1 MTDTTD
7 IGEAQIEAP
16 DDLRSALLDQLAYLV
31 DEIGALQKVVG
42 DLPDQIK
49 NERPAPDALT
59 MKEIYGAL
67 ATLDAEVRRPRILQM
82 VDETDPTFES
92 VEVDERVRE
101 SGWNDRKMDD
111 ILTQVKDARRAL
123 VDVLKGLSVD
133 DWRQTATLDET
144 SVTMF
149 DLVHR
154 MTQADTDRLR
164 DLGYRLHGAHL
175 SDSDKPLPT

>member
-1 MTDTTD
+1 MSDTTD
-7 IGEAQIEAP
+7 IDEAQIEAP
-16 DDLRSALLDQLAYLV
+16 DDLRTALLDQLAYLV
-31 DEIGALQKVVG
+31 DEIEALQNVVG

-49 NERPAPDALT
+49 NGRPTPDSLT

-82 VDETDPTFES
+82 VDETDPSFES
-92 VEVDERVRE
+92 IDVDEQVRE
-101 SGWNDRKMDD
+101 SGWNDREMDD
-111 ILTQVKDARRAL
+111 IFDQVKDARQAL
-123 VDVLKGLSVD
+123 VDPLKALSAD
-133 DWRQTATLDET
+133 DWHQTATLDDT
-144 SVTMF
+144 SVTIF

-154 MTQADTDRLR
+154 MTQADADRLR